1 MTDALIIAGVILASL
16 ALVAVG
22 LVMAATVRPSRTV
35 LPRPHRDAFR
45 RGQATPRQ
53 RRLAVVV
60 NPTKVD
66 DLADVER
73 RLTAVARELDWAAP
87 AFLTTSVEDPGTGQ
101 ARAAL
106 ADGADLIATL
116 GGDGTVRAVAAALAG
131 TDTPLALLPGGTGN
145 LLARNLGLGIDDVDA
160 ALRLAL
166 TGRNRTVDVG
176 YIRLDP
182 ADEVGDLGPDRGPVP
197 ESAADATVVTG
208 TATSTGTAPT
218 TDASAAAD
226 TAPTTGTA
234 AGPADGHVFL
244 VMAGLGLDA
253 TIMAETSEE
262 AKARRGQ
269 HAYVATGLRNFLGP
283 RFRAEVAVD
292 GGQSA
297 RTYARTILIG
307 NCGRITG
314 GIDLMPD
321 ALVDDGLLDCV
332 VLAPKGV
339 AGWVLVSARLLTR
352 NRKAQGDRLARHTG
366 ERFDIR
372 TDQPEEV
379 QLDGDVIGT
388 ARHVLA
394 TVTQRAL
401 VVRVGP

>member
-1 MTDALIIAGVILASL
+1 
-16 ALVAVG
+16 
-22 LVMAATVRPSRTV
+22 
-35 LPRPHRDAFR
+35 
-45 RGQATPRQ
+45 
-53 RRLAVVV
+53 
-60 NPTKVD
+60 
-66 DLADVER
+66 
-73 RLTAVARELDWAAP
+73 
-87 AFLTTSVEDPGTGQ
+87 
-101 ARAAL
+101 
-106 ADGADLIATL
+106 
-116 GGDGTVRAVAAALAG
+116 
-131 TDTPLALLPGGTGN
+131 

-197 ESAADATVVTG
+197 ESATDATVVTG

-218 TDASAAAD
+218 TYASAAAD

-321 ALVDDGLLDCV
+321 AQVDDGLLDCV

-388 ARHVLA
+388 ARHVVA
-394 TVTQRAL
+394 TVSPRAL
-401 VVRVGP
+401 VVRVGA